1 MQTDA
6 ALVAWMTGPFIAA
19 CVLLAWS
26 GARKLARPDA
36 TRVAARAIG
45 LPASAFAVR
54 AFATAEI
61 LTAAAGVLLGG
72 VAALVVAAQFVV
84 LAAVASRLY
93 RRAPATPCGCLGG
106 RSDAPASRAHVAI
119 DALAALV
126 ALIAAFG
133 AAPVDT
139 LGTQPLAGVPF
150 VVLVCCAARLA
161 ALVMEVGPGS
171 ARAKEAR

>member
-1 MQTDA
+1 LQTDA
-6 ALVAWMTGPFIAA
+6 ALVAWMTGPFVAA

-26 GARKLARPDA
+26 GALKLARPDA
-36 TRVAARAIG
+36 TRAAARAIG

-61 LTAAAGVLLGG
+61 LTAVVGVLFGG

-93 RRAPATPCGCLGG
+93 RRAPSTPCGCLGG
-106 RSDAPASRAHVAI
+106 RSETPASRAHVAI
-119 DALAALV
+119 DAIAAFV

-133 AAPVDT
+133 TTPLDT
-139 LGTQPLAGVPF
+139 LSTQPLAGMPF
-150 VVLVCCAARLA
+150 VVLVCCAARL
-161 ALVMEVGPGS
+161 
-171 ARAKEAR
+171 